1 MSTPSRSRAWT
12 RMSEPLR
19 GLSPKRSTHSE
30 GGLDSKARDLTA
42 ALRAASSCDEVE
54 AGDEEGEL
62 ELSRAKVL
70 TIGSAGRRWC

>member
-19 GLSPKRSTHSE
+19 GLSPKRSTHSD
-30 GGLDSKARDLTA
+30 GGLDSRARDLPA
-42 ALRAASSCDEVE
+42 ALRAASSCGEE
-54 AGDEEGEL
+54 AGEEEGEL

-70 TIGSAGRRWC
+70 TIGSVRRRWC

>member
-1 MSTPSRSRAWT
+1 
-12 RMSEPLR
+12 MSEPLR

-42 ALRAASSCDEVE
+42 ALRAASSCDEEE
-54 AGDEEGEL
+54 AGDEEEGEL

-70 TIGSAGRRWC
+70 TIGSVRRRWC